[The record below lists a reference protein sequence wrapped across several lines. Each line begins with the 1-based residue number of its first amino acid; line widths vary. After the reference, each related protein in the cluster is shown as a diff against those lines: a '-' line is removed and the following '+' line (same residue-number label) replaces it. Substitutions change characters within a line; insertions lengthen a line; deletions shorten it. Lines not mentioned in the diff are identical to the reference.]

1 VRCVPREVTLDA
13 RLVGDV
19 WLARVDGA
27 RRFGV
32 DAWVSERRGGVSPA
46 PFEALNLGDHVG
58 DDPQFVRENR
68 DRLARALGAHLS
80 DLRIARQVHET
91 HVAHARDVNAT
102 TRADALIGD
111 EDHVVAVLVADCV
124 PILLVDQRTHDYA
137 VVHAGWRGL
146 AAGILRASVTALGAG
161 TSTYAF
167 LGPCVSPAVYQVGPD
182 VAQHFVHVPGALRA
196 DVDDRSRLDLRVVAA
211 HQLRDLGVDDD
222 AIEQS
227 REVTDGGE
235 RYFSDRAQRP
245 CGRFA
250 LAAKRAS

>member
-1 VRCVPREVTLDA
+1 MPRDVTLDS
-13 RLVGDV
+13 RPLGDV
-19 WLARVDGA
+19 WLARVEGA

-32 DAWVSERRGGVSPA
+32 DAWVSERRGGVSPS
-46 PFEALNLGDHVG
+46 PFDALNLGDHVG
-58 DDPQFVRENR
+58 DDPRHVRENR
-68 DRLARALGAHLS
+68 DRLARALGARPS
-80 DLRIARQVHET
+80 ELRIARQVHET
-91 HVAHARDVNAT
+91 HVARARDVDET

-124 PILLVDQRTHDYA
+124 PILLVDQRTRGFA

-161 TSTYAF
+161 PSTYAF
-167 LGPCVSPAVYQVGPD
+167 LGPCVSPTVYQVGPD
-182 VAQHFVHVPGALRA
+182 VAGHFTNVPGALRD
-196 DVDDRSRLDLRVVAA
+196 DVDDRSRLDLRAVAV

-227 REVTDGGE
+227 REVTGGGG